1 MIALACF
8 LEDSSG
14 LAIVAS
20 HLYDFGRHYSE
31 IKRQNVLSS
40 IEKANQSGDELK
52 KKNWKKPSRVLKS
65 TKTKLLKNKLII
77 LKLRPGVLSLLL
89 HHIDCHPSPYNY
101 TNNLEYPV

>member
-52 KKNWKKPSRVLKS
+52 KKELEKAITSLKEY
-65 TKTKLLKNKLII
+65 KNEIAEEQVDYFEIAPRSFEFVAASHRLPPQP
-77 LKLRPGVLSLLL
+77 LQL
-89 HHIDCHPSPYNY
+89 YQ
-101 TNNLEYPV
+101 